1 MTRKQF
7 LMRGLTA
14 SAVAGGGLAAGWFG
28 AGLVEYMGSS
38 PETPWKVLTPQEAE
52 ELDRL
57 AEELIPADPPAP
69 ENGNKGI
76 PGAHDAKV
84 VRFLDWQLAPD
95 APYAR
100 HLDAYRKHLALIR
113 EGGGHAGRVT
123 LPGAEG
129 RGTRPACPHMSAGEV
144 EKAFPEFFKMLLRHV
159 KQGFYGHPRH
169 GGNAGWASYRM
180 LGIAAPSVTG
190 RNIPGK
196 ENHL

>member
-38 PETPWKVLTPQEAE
+38 SDTPWKVLTPQEAE

-113 EGGGHAGRVT
+113 EGGGQRAARPTVAANGRAGAPRQ
-123 LPGAEG
+123 P
-129 RGTRPACPHMSAGEV
+129 MSAAAV
-144 EKAFPEFFKMLLRHV
+144 EKLYPEFFKMLLRHV

>member
-1 MTRKQF
+1 
-7 LMRGLTA
+7 MRGLTA
-14 SAVAGGGLAAGWFG
+14 SAAAGGGLVAGWFG

-69 ENGNKGI
+69 ENGGKGI

-95 APYAR
+95 APYAH

-113 EGGGHAGRVT
+113 EGGGQSAARPTVAANGRSGD
-123 LPGAEG
+123 P
-129 RGTRPACPHMSAGEV
+129 RQPMSAAEV
-144 EKAFPEFFKMLLRHV
+144 EKQYPDFFKMLLRHV

-180 LGIAAPSVTG
+180 LGIVAPSVTG